1 MMLNTKRLSYT
12 CLALGFFFSLS
23 LAGLAQDVKKEYEK
37 AVKIEEM
44 PRLVLDL
51 AAPLLK
57 DAKEIDYYEE
67 YNGKD
72 LFYEIKMEWQEKQ
85 LSVEFYEDGR
95 LMDIEHLI
103 TTDEIQE
110 EAREQ
115 INQHLDSYERYKITR
130 LQRQYSAE
138 DQDEEDEEVIEEF
151 IEYDTEDLTVRYEM
165 VVYLKG
171 NGKYGLFE
179 LLFDHDGQ
187 LIEIQEVERR
197 SPDNVL
203 Y

>member
-1 MMLNTKRLSYT
+1 MKRFGNLFNLSAT
-12 CLALGFFFSLS
+12 LGLLLYCTLS
-23 LAGLAQDVKKEYEK
+23 SHAQNVKKEYEK
-37 AVKIEEM
+37 SVKAEEI
-44 PRLVLDL
+44 PDLVRYK
-51 AAPLLK
+51 AAPLLE
-57 DAKEIDYYEE
+57 DAEQVDYYEE
-67 YNGKD
+67 YNGD
-72 LFYEIKMEWQEKQ
+72 ELFYEIKMEWNEKQ
-85 LSVEFYEDGR
+85 LSVEFYSDGR

-103 TTDEIQE
+103 TTDEIHE

-115 INQHLDSYERYKITR
+115 IVKYLEGYDRYKITR

-151 IEYDTEDLTVRYEM
+151 IEYDTDDLTVRYEM

-171 NGKYGLFE
+171 KGKYGLFE
-179 LLFDHDGQ
+179 FLFDDDGE
-187 LIEIQEVERR
+187 LIETQRVERR